1 MVRLLITNK
10 QEREIM
16 NQIKQFQGHVN
27 QSLMDAGKH
36 KDKDYIKIMDDLFK
50 QGHLNFEQVTMF
62 FKTLIKK
69 AEQKIYREY
78 LDSDKAIADQVQ
90 DMMDYGWITQ
100 DGELT
105 EHCLNKL
112 KEMGYAVQNN

>member
-1 MVRLLITNK
+1 MSEVKR
-10 QEREIM
+10 
-16 NQIKQFQGHVN
+16 FQGYVN

-62 FKTLIKK
+62 FKTIIKN
-69 AEQKIYREY
+69 AEKKIYREY
-78 LDSDKAIADQVQ
+78 LDSDKAVADQVQ
-90 DMMDYGWITQ
+90 DLMDYGWITE

-112 KEMGYAVQNN
+112 KERGYEIESK